1 MVAVKQSSIDL
12 KKDIFQTIVN
22 FITSQFIQR
31 FVDLSGTIL
40 TILNSRITITIAKD
54 SITVIRNIKIRTVL
68 PYVVTLF
75 LLQHVS
81 TFYGKT

>member
-1 MVAVKQSSIDL
+1 MVVVKSSIDL

-54 SITVIRNIKIRTVL
+54 SITDIRNIKIRTVL

-75 LLQHVS
+75 LLKHVS

>member
-1 MVAVKQSSIDL
+1 MVVVKSSIDL